1 MPNMNNAQPDTLP
14 GNDPI
19 LTDAERQLLADV
31 DVPSGGDIPANADA
45 SENTETPP
53 PGGVSASDP
62 ADVGDPAVAAPPQAQ
77 ANSLPTLHNDARDFK
92 TEREALDTRYSE
104 QLAGLKEKYAD
115 GGIDDDAYDAERER
129 LMQARQDERDEL
141 TAARVKWETR
151 AELAEE
157 FAQHTWQ
164 QNVRMFLSQPEN
176 GILLR
181 SDAIQQVW
189 QSMMQRAVN
198 EAAAAGSPLTTDA
211 DIMTAGRNLLFQD
224 LGLSAAANPSP
235 VAPPANPK
243 PPVTP
248 PKLDNLPP
256 SVGRLPGA
264 SPNGA
269 AMTGEELAGL
279 GINDLER
286 QMASMSEAQID
297 ALLRATPGA
306 FIE

>member
-1 MPNMNNAQPDTLP
+1 MPDMNNAQPDTLP

-31 DVPSGGDIPANADA
+31 DVPNGGDIPANTDA
-45 SENTETPP
+45 PENTETPP
-53 PGGVSASDP
+53 VGGVSASDH

-77 ANSLPTLHNDARDFK
+77 ANSLPALHNDARDFK
-92 TEREALDTRYSE
+92 AEREALDTRYSE

-129 LMQARQDERDEL
+129 LVQARQDERDEL

-235 VAPPANPK
+235 VAPPSNPK

-269 AMTGEELAGL
+269 VMTGEELAGL

-286 QMASMSEAQID
+286 QMAGMSEAQID